1 MQIQIPFNFT
11 PRPYQL
17 PLLRAMDNGI
27 KRAVLI
33 AHRRSGKDKTLIN
46 LTVKKMLERVGTYFY
61 FFPTYAQGKKI
72 LWDGMDK
79 TGFKFLDHIPVD
91 IRKRT
96 NNTDM
101 LIELLN
107 GSIFQ
112 IVGTDNIDSIVGTNT
127 IGCVFSE
134 YALQNP
140 AAWDF
145 MRPILRENGG
155 WAIFNYTPR
164 GNNHGK
170 KLYDMARNNPDWFCS
185 LLTVDDTKDIN
196 GNRIITDAD
205 IEEERRSGMSEE
217 LIQQEYYCSFEAAI
231 EGAYY
236 AKEITNM
243 RNSGRI
249 CNVPYDSSMPVFS
262 VWDLGINDTMAIGFF
277 QRTITELRMIDFY
290 ENKNNGLDHY
300 AKLLKDKPYVY
311 SKHFAPHDIKVRELS
326 DGKSRLEKA
335 EALGIKFEVVPSLS
349 IEDGIEAAR
358 SALTKTY
365 IDQNNCSR
373 FLDCIVE
380 YKKKWD
386 EKNRVFG
393 NKPLHDWTSNAAD
406 MFRYAS
412 IVIDQMK
419 NEIEKEDNDN
429 FENQDCI
436 AASYLNNY

>member
-79 TGFKFLDHIPVD
+79 TGFKFLDHIPVA

-101 LIELLN
+101 LIELFN

-155 WAIFNYTPR
+155 WAVFNYTPR

-185 LLTVDDTKDIN
+185 LLTINDTKDID

-205 IEEERRSGMSEE
+205 IEKERRSGMSEE

-277 QRTITELRMIDFY
+277 QRTTTELRMIDFY
-290 ENKNNGLDHY
+290 ENKNYGLDHY
-300 AKLLKDKPYVY
+300 VKVLKDKPYVY

-419 NEIEKEDNDN
+419 NDNSEKIEYKENYKRNLN
-429 FENQDCI
+429 FTN
-436 AASYLNNY
+436 LHF

>member
-79 TGFKFLDHIPVD
+79 TGFKFLDHIPVA

-101 LIELLN
+101 LIELFN

-155 WAIFNYTPR
+155 WAVFNYTPR

-185 LLTVDDTKDIN
+185 LLTINDTKDID

-205 IEEERRSGMSEE
+205 IEKERRSGMSEE

-277 QRTITELRMIDFY
+277 QRTTTELRMIDFY
-290 ENKNNGLDHY
+290 ENKNNGIDHY
-300 AKLLKDKPYVY
+300 VKVLKDKPYVY

-412 IVIDQMK
+412 IVIDRMK
-419 NEIEKEDNDN
+419 NDNSEKIEYKENYKRNLN
-429 FENQDCI
+429 FTN
-436 AASYLNNY
+436 LHF

>member
-436 AASYLNNY
+436 ATNYLNNY

>member
-300 AKLLKDKPYVY
+300 AKVLKDKPYVY